1 MNNINHEIFY
11 IGSTIQKLN
20 KRLLLHKYSSFNIKS
35 YEFYSKKNNYIRLMN
50 LENNNGYKNISI
62 HLIED
67 FPCQSKIELL
77 FREKY

>member
-1 MNNINHEIFY
+1 MNLIV
-11 IGSTIQKLN
+11 
-20 KRLLLHKYSSFNIKS
+20 
-35 YEFYSKKNNYIRLMN
+35 KKNNYIKLMN

-77 FREKY
+77 FRKFF